1 MAIKFEWDSKKA
13 ESNIK
18 KHGVPFEEAT
28 TVFADTLSATIPD
41 PLHSFEEDRYIIV
54 GRSFK
59 GRTLIV
65 VHADRGDTIRLI
77 SARLATKNE
86 RRKYEEG

>member
-1 MAIKFEWDSKKA
+1 MAIKFEWDPKKA
-13 ESNIK
+13 KSNIK
-18 KHGVPFEEAT
+18 NHGVSFEEAT
-28 TVFADTLSATIPD
+28 TVFADTLSATIID

-54 GRSFK
+54 GHSFK

-65 VHADRGDTIRLI
+65 VHTDRGDNIRLI

-86 RRKYEEG
+86 RRKYEEE